1 MIGTNNLQSNTDYEI
16 ARGLQFLMTAIR
28 AKQPKPAILLM
39 GILPRRNMEERIA
52 LLNKTLARIAT
63 DMKITYADAG
73 DIFVKRDGKIDES
86 LFADGLHPN
95 AVGYGKLGAFI
106 FKRLEHLK

>member
-1 MIGTNNLQSNTDYEI
+1 MGFGWDRIENVLWRIYHGELDSISPKQIVLMIGTNNLQSNTNDEI

-52 LLNKTLARIAT
+52 LLNKTLAT
-63 DMKITYADAG
+63 N
-73 DIFVKRDGKIDES
+73 S
-86 LFADGLHPN
+86 
-95 AVGYGKLGAFI
+95 YGQ
-106 FKRLEHLK
+106 

>member
-1 MIGTNNLQSNTDYEI
+1 
-16 ARGLQFLMTAIR
+16 
-28 AKQPKPAILLM
+28 
-39 GILPRRNMEERIA
+39 
-52 LLNKTLARIAT
+52 
-63 DMKITYADAG
+63 MKITYADAG

-106 FKRLEHLK
+106 SKRLEHLK